1 MKKGFLVFGVFLCL
15 VLIGCTRTTGNLPP
29 LAEFRASAETVVAFQ
44 PVEFNA
50 TDSSDPDGEIVE
62 FLWDFGDGNTAKGVV
77 VVHVYTELGEYT
89 VTLTVRDDQ
98 GATATAQKKITVV
111 EGEEPAPPLVAA
123 FTVSAEEVEP
133 FEEIIFDASP
143 SRSFGGEIVQYLWDF
158 GDEGEDEGRVVV
170 YSYAEVGVY
179 RVTLTVRDNRGFE
192 ASAWKD
198 IRVREPSEEWSRALW
213 TPFLAAKAAAWA
225 DP

>member
-1 MKKGFLVFGVFLCL
+1 MKNGFFVLGVFLCL
-15 VLIGCTRTTGNLPP
+15 VLVGCTRTTGNLPP
-29 LAEFRASAETVVAFQ
+29 VAEFRLSAETVAVFQ
-44 PVEFNA
+44 PVEFDA
-50 TDSSDPDGEIVE
+50 SSSSDPDGEIVE
-62 FLWDFGDGNTAKGVV
+62 FLWDFGDGNTAQGVV
-77 VVHVYTELGEYT
+77 VSHVYTAPGEYT

-98 GATATAQKKITVV
+98 GATATAREKITVV

-143 SRSFGGEIVQYLWDF
+143 SRSFGGEIIQYLWDF
-158 GDEGEDEGRVVV
+158 GDEGEDEGMVVV

-198 IRVREPSEEWSRALW
+198 IRVHEPSEGW
-213 TPFLAAKAAAWA
+213 
-225 DP
+225 